1 VVFANTLARTNPCSN
16 HGWKLPLRGRKSI
29 RPVYVMMVLRERG
42 AHYLMTDPPN
52 PIGIFVSPPS
62 RAGKAGHYKCLI
74 EHQNKPYSITW
85 SGSAKQPDITRFSTA
100 DWNCKPVDLDLGMSE
115 IWSESMF
122 VNYGADAIL
131 RCSHL
136 GPYPI
141 IKLAHHGE
149 EFRLRIQ
156 HEFEDLL
163 EMSRNAMSLPIPRV
177 DVHPLLDDKGVY
189 GYRLEYLFCLETNE
203 LLRRLPEIRQAV
215 QQLHE
220 AGFSHGD
227 LSQSNIMM
235 NKEGAIVLIDFGCA
249 GKIGTQVPSS
259 VPEWVYEDAV
269 VTVEADLRALERLS
283 QLSERI

>member
-1 VVFANTLARTNPCSN
+1 
-16 HGWKLPLRGRKSI
+16 
-29 RPVYVMMVLRERG
+29 VYALIAMHES
-42 AHYLMTDPPN
+42 MTDCTN
-52 PIGIFVSPPS
+52 TIGHFVSPPS
-62 RAGKAGHYKCLI
+62 RADKAGHYTCLI

-85 SGSAKQPDITRFSTA
+85 SGSAKQPDITQLSTP
-100 DWNCKPVDLDLGMSE
+100 DWNRKPVDLGSEMSD

-122 VNYGADAIL
+122 VNYGADATL

-149 EFRLRIQ
+149 EFRLRVQ
-156 HEFEDLL
+156 HEFEITQD
-163 EMSRNAMSLPIPRV
+163 MTTVASSLPIPKV
-177 DVHPLLDDKGVY
+177 DEHPLLDDKGVY

-269 VTVEADLRALERLS
+269 VAVDADLQALERLS
-283 QLSERI
+283 ELSERA